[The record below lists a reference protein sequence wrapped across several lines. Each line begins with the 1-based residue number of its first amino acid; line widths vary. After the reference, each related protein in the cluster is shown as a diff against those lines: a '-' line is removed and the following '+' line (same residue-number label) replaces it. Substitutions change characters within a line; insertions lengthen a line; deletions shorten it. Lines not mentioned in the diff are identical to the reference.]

1 MTIGDLVHV
10 ETFALPLSLDLSA
23 VALGSLQGAMF
34 AAGFKKIDVLGV
46 AIIGIAAGLGGGI
59 LRDLLLGTTPATLQ
73 TNWYLVVAVS
83 GALLGMLLGHVL
95 RKVDGLI
102 TLLDALS
109 IGMYGALG
117 TTKALAFGLP
127 IIPALFVGTVA
138 AVGGGA
144 LRDVFLTIPISVLQ
158 VGSLYAIAALI
169 GNISIIACLVFGL
182 NVVVS
187 GIAGVVITTLI
198 RLFAVWFGWSL
209 PEQRTIT
216 LRRERHEREVEE
228 TFEALL
234 TGSIDLSQ
242 LRASDD
248 DTDTEPGSQAPEKP
262 QR

>member
-1 MTIGDLVHV
+1 M
-10 ETFALPLSLDLSA
+10 
-23 VALGSLQGAMF
+23 
-34 AAGFKKIDVLGV
+34 
-46 AIIGIAAGLGGGI
+46 
-59 LRDLLLGTTPATLQ
+59 
-73 TNWYLVVAVS
+73 
-83 GALLGMLLGHVL
+83 
-95 RKVDGLI
+95 
-102 TLLDALS
+102 
-109 IGMYGALG
+109 
-117 TTKALAFGLP
+117 
-127 IIPALFVGTVA
+127 
-138 AVGGGA
+138 
-144 LRDVFLTIPISVLQ
+144 FLTIPISVLQ